1 LPQASKQV
9 AVKTQSDPLGDHRIV
24 ILMFCVGLALTI
36 TAAAKGFRGRNFFGQ
51 TLSIGELELLNLTRL
66 YFYRPVEQIRI
77 IMPT

>member
-1 LPQASKQV
+1 
-9 AVKTQSDPLGDHRIV
+9 
-24 ILMFCVGLALTI
+24 MFCVGLALTI